1 MISPELRPEV
11 VRPCPP
17 GSRGG
22 AFNDTREHASPS
34 PGGGRLAAVTMGNE
48 MTSQRTTQV
57 VVNGLWHC
65 LLGSLAAG
73 LVVSAVLGGVV
84 LILIHMG

>member
-1 MISPELRPEV
+1 
-11 VRPCPP
+11 
-17 GSRGG
+17 
-22 AFNDTREHASPS
+22 
-34 PGGGRLAAVTMGNE
+34 MGNE